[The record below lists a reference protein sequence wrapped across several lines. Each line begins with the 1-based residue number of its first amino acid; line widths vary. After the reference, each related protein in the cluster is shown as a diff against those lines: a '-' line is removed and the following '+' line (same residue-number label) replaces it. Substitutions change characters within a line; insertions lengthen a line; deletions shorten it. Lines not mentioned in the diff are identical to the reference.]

1 MSSDGSGNKYAET
14 EEILKEVVGLFSLKS
29 DPAIVRD
36 AGRAI
41 VELQSSAQKRHAEM
55 LAAIKELSGVVE
67 SAHKDHEGLE
77 LTANKYGDKQASLAQ
92 ERRTLNQRIEQQ
104 RHTNQGAARPPT
116 PHTPTSPTPTPP
128 HHTPPLQPP

>member
-77 LTANKYGDKQASLAQ
+77 LTAAHAPHARAPAAALPAAFRLESADS
-92 ERRTLNQRIEQQ
+92 RRATL
-104 RHTNQGAARPPT
+104 
-116 PHTPTSPTPTPP
+116 
-128 HHTPPLQPP
+128 